1 MRNGKALLAAAILI
15 AAVPQIR
22 AQVLSPPEIL
32 DPAMRALQEKHFPEL
47 KIAAVDI
54 TAHNYPYR
62 FYLSRTLDLTEKQE
76 LATDQ
81 RSIRFAQFKGR
92 TVLQV
97 TGNYFAAYSDQ
108 TLDRKQRFQRTY
120 LDVML
125 PILRAT
131 SRVIQAEPEATA
143 IAIEVSHHVRKQV
156 MGNGM
161 ERPENLVLIVP
172 REDVGKLAAA
182 SGIDDAVVTLSQC
195 NVFVDGEPF
204 AFWGEGTPEKAVV
217 ATQVAAPRAE
227 PAIELQHAVAP
238 LNPPAPAAAAP
249 PPPVRDLSAE
259 ALRQTQASCQSL
271 LDRIVH
277 ELDAQAHFVSYA
289 PPTLIAFRNA
299 SYLQLSITTTLAPSD
314 SGSQYRIAALAF
326 DQHVSH
332 LIRPTVA
339 LFEDAPRVRWHR
351 FQLYRPHI
359 RAECRLG
366 DNAVGRVLFPY
377 RGAAPLRK
385 VRHHR
390 PAVNQCRL
398 RADQRRTRRFR
409 TPERGIRPAAM
420 IPIAGRWLQRYAVLL
435 AVASLFAIITG
446 TAFTTNEERPLYSLG
461 QSHLAI
467 SVFTGIL
474 TIGLV
479 VWLSLADK
487 RAWIRGLAWMA
498 LAILIVETLLG
509 FIAVPQPPAIR
520 FSHAL
525 LAQLFFAITAAIA
538 VFTGLR
544 WRSFPSS
551 PLAVHHCGYWR

>member
-15 AAVPQIR
+15 AAVPQVR
-22 AQVLSPPEIL
+22 SQVLSPQEIL
-32 DPAMRALQEKHFPEL
+32 DPAVRTLQEKHFPEL
-47 KIAAVDI
+47 KISAVDI

-172 REDVGKLAAA
+172 REDVGKLAAS

-217 ATQVAAPRAE
+217 ATQVAAP
-227 PAIELQHAVAP
+227 PP
-238 LNPPAPAAAAP
+238 NPPAPAAVAP

-271 LDRIVH
+271 LDRIAH

-339 LFEDAPRVRWHR
+339 LFETPPEFDGIVFSSTVHISGQNAGSAPTQSVE
-351 FQLYRPHI
+351 F
-359 RAECRLG
+359 
-366 DNAVGRVLFPY
+366 F
-377 RGAAPLRK
+377 
-385 VRHHR
+385 
-390 PAVNQCRL
+390 
-398 RADQRRTRRFR
+398 F
-409 TPERGIRPAAM
+409 
-420 IPIAGRWLQRYAVLL
+420 PIAELRRYEKYD
-435 AVASLFAIITG
+435 ITG
-446 TAFTTNEERPLYSLG
+446 QQLINAGFVLINGERVGLELQSAESG
-461 QSHLAI
+461 Q
-467 SVFTGIL
+467 
-474 TIGLV
+474 
-479 VWLSLADK
+479 
-487 RAWIRGLAWMA
+487 R
-498 LAILIVETLLG
+498 
-509 FIAVPQPPAIR
+509 Q
-520 FSHAL
+520 
-525 LAQLFFAITAAIA
+525 
-538 VFTGLR
+538 
-544 WRSFPSS
+544 
-551 PLAVHHCGYWR
+551 